1 MSEWI
6 ASRTALAVWAG
17 RLADWRRRHR
27 LHIAA
32 AAVFTVT
39 CLLGMAVSALVIQ
52 AMIDAVM
59 AGAQAR

>member
-1 MSEWI
+1 MSEGI
-6 ASRTALAVWAG
+6 APRAAPADWAG

-39 CLLGMAVSALVIQ
+39 CLLGMAASLIVVQSV
-52 AMIDAVM
+52 IDAVVVE
-59 AGAQAR
+59 AQAY

>member
-1 MSEWI
+1 MSEGI
-6 ASRTALAVWAG
+6 APRTAPADWAG

-39 CLLGMAVSALVIQ
+39 CLLGMAASSIVFQ
-52 AMIDAVM
+52 AVIDAAVLD
-59 AGAQAR
+59 AQLR

>member
-6 ASRTALAVWAG
+6 ASRTALAEWAG

-32 AAVFTVT
+32 AAVFTVA
-39 CLLGMAVSALVIQ
+39 CLLGMAASSFVIQ
-52 AMIDAVM
+52 AAIDAAM
-59 AGAQAR
+59 LGAQAY